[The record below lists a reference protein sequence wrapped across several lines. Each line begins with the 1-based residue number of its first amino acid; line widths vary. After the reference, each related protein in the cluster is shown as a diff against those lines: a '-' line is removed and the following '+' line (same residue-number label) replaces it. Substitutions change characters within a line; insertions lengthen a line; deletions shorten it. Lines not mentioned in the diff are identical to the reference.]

1 MNDPLLITILIL
13 ALLTILFSLVALQQG
28 KASKSQKAKIY
39 DKLYSLK
46 ESVENEETSIRRDAI
61 IKLDNLLSKS
71 LQYRYSNDKNCGDNL
86 KLAKKLF
93 RKNDYQKI
101 WDVHKTRNNI
111 VHNDLD
117 ISKQEAI
124 EAYNI
129 YKLSIGK
136 ILK

>member
-1 MNDPLLITILIL
+1 MNDSLLITILIL
-13 ALLTILFSLVALQQG
+13 ALITILFLLVASQQG
-28 KASKSQKAKIY
+28 KTSQNKKTKIY

-46 ESVENEETSIRRDAI
+46 ESVGSEETSIRRDAI

-93 RKNDYQKI
+93 RKNDYQRI
-101 WDVHKTRNNI
+101 WDAHKIRNNI

-124 EAYNI
+124 KAYNI

-136 ILK
+136 VLK

>member
-28 KASKSQKAKIY
+28 KASKNQKAKIY